1 MITCPKCG
9 ELNGNDRANCFKCG
23 SSLNGSSTVS
33 GRANRIC
40 PKCKRVFY
48 NVPYTECPNCHV
60 PMPLYS
66 LAAKKAAEGQNPN
79 YRPTQAP
86 PKKEEEKPPEV
97 KRTSFDDMFDQLGLE
112 SYDDGAVKLFK
123 MVDQFFPFYKATGEL
138 FDPEILDA
146 EGNAA
151 EIANIQASSYWL
163 QMIQIRQNQIIID
176 LLMKLAGEKNPTN
189 PAEEE

>member
-9 ELNGNDRANCFKCG
+9 ELNGNDRTKCFKCG
-23 SSLNGSSTVS
+23 ASLDGTPNGSAQPSAQ
-33 GRANRIC
+33 RANRIC
-40 PKCKRVFY
+40 PKCKKVFY
-48 NVPYTECPNCHV
+48 NITYTECPNCHV

-86 PKKEEEKPPEV
+86 PKKEEKEPTVV
-97 KRTSFDDMFDQLGLE
+97 KRSSFEDMFDQLGLE

-123 MVDQFFPFYKATGEL
+123 MVDQFFPFYKATGDL

-146 EGNAA
+146 EGNTA
-151 EIANIQASSYWL
+151 EIANLQASSYWM

-176 LLMKLAGEKNPTN
+176 LLRKLTKED
-189 PAEEE
+189 